1 MKKLKLL
8 TILLAAF
15 LLITGCNKNE
25 EIKQNEEITKE
36 KEETKELKEVEVKA
50 PEYIDNN
57 TTPISFYSLQGNKL
71 IKLTEISKRLN
82 VEEDIGIFQIYPSNE
97 NEIILN
103 NTFAESFYNEWQKYY
118 QNNNNIKIGFNI
130 KFKLAN
136 EDVSYNIFSPENTF
150 DKWQYLMNY
159 LYDDYA
165 NRTKGFYSHI
175 EQNEYNDS
183 TLFTALKIQ
192 SSYQCSEIISPIQVT
207 VFTYD
212 TEDDFENNEYR
223 GNSHSEFTINIEK

>member
-1 MKKLKLL
+1 MKKLKLIL
-8 TILLAAF
+8 ILLTAI
-15 LLITGCNKNE
+15 LLVTGCSKNE
-25 EIKQNEEITKE
+25 EKNQKEEKTEI
-36 KEETKELKEVEVKA
+36 KEETKEMQEVEVKA

-71 IKLTEISKRLN
+71 VKLTEISKRLN

-97 NEIILN
+97 NEIYLN
-103 NTFAESFYNEWQKYY
+103 KSFAESFYDEWQKYN
-118 QNNNNIKIGFNI
+118 QNNNIKIGFNI
-130 KFKLAN
+130 KFNLAN
-136 EDVSYNIFSPENTF
+136 QEISYNIFSPTETF
-150 DKWQYLMNY
+150 DKWEYLMNY

-165 NRTKGFYSHI
+165 NRGKGFYSHI
-175 EQNEYNDS
+175 EENQYNEQ

-212 TEDDFENNEYR
+212 SDDDFENNEYR
-223 GNSHSEFTINIEK
+223 GNSKQTFTINIEK